1 MRCGA
6 LRCNILLCQGG
17 GHEPAVEDVL
27 GKVLILYWSVACP
40 EQSMKGQKE
49 NVIKVQS
56 VLKETA
62 SRNLITMNQA
72 HLHYLCLGSLQKYC
86 EIPCQSGMC
95 AGILQR
101 WHSSAMSAMPG
112 SKHSLDVLLDN
123 FWFFIFWICFC
134 LSAQEKASLSDL
146 KFSICT
152 WNVHDLEGDS
162 NWFVW
167 FQNLVLV
174 EAQDNLP
181 MKVWATWQA
190 TVWILDTATIIFLGR
205 FWNLRYRQV
214 SNTSI

>member
-49 NVIKVQS
+49 NVIKGQS
-56 VLKETA
+56 VLKETT

-101 WHSSAMSAMPG
+101 WHSSAMSAMLG
-112 SKHSLDVLLDN
+112 SKLLLRCVVGQFLVLHFLDLFLLVSSRESLTVRLDVFPLYMKCSWPGE
-123 FWFFIFWICFC
+123 WF
-134 LSAQEKASLSDL
+134 
-146 KFSICT
+146 
-152 WNVHDLEGDS
+152 
-162 NWFVW
+162 
-167 FQNLVLV
+167 
-174 EAQDNLP
+174 
-181 MKVWATWQA
+181 
-190 TVWILDTATIIFLGR
+190 
-205 FWNLRYRQV
+205 
-214 SNTSI
+214 